1 VREDDVDDIS
11 AAASTWLTVAAEL
24 GWGIEGPAHAD
35 SVVDAIESIARGARP
50 DDAELAE
57 TIAARDLRARPVD
70 ALFES
75 AGLLIEACGVTGT
88 QRAELL
94 SAARGWL
101 LIAVRRSP
109 Q

>member
-1 VREDDVDDIS
+1 MDDAS
-11 AAASTWLTVAAEL
+11 ALASRWLTVAAEL

-35 SVVDAIESIARGARP
+35 SVVRVIKSIARGDMR
-50 DDAELAE
+50 DNAELAE
-57 TIAARDLRARPVD
+57 TIAARDLRTRPVD

-75 AGLLIEACGVTGT
+75 AGLLIEARRATGT
-88 QRAELL
+88 HRDELL

-101 LIAVRRSP
+101 QIAVRRSP

>member
-1 VREDDVDDIS
+1 MDDAS
-11 AAASTWLTVAAEL
+11 ALASRWLTVAAEL
-24 GWGIEGPAHAD
+24 GWGVEGPARAD
-35 SVVDAIESIARGARP
+35 SVVRVIESIARGDVP

-57 TIAARDLRARPVD
+57 TIAARDLRTRPVD

-75 AGLLIEACGVTGT
+75 AGLLIEACGATGT
-88 QRAELL
+88 HRQELL

-101 LIAVRRSP
+101 QIAVRRSP